1 MKKKFLA
8 HLSTLVPTIAVQEIG
23 GESIIVVPSTEI
35 NSVLHFL
42 RNHIGTQY
50 KILTCIS
57 GVDFLGTGKT
67 YRFAVCYDVLSLVF
81 NTRLR
86 IKTFVNELTA
96 LESAVS
102 VYPNAN
108 WWEREVWDLFGIY
121 FLKHPDLRRILT
133 DYGFEGF
140 PLRKDFPLYGF
151 VELRY
156 DDSEKCI
163 VAEPVEF
170 AQENRSFI
178 HQGGI

>member
-1 MKKKFLA
+1 MRKNFLT
-8 HLSTLVPTIAVQEIG
+8 HLSKLLPVIAIQEIA
-23 GESIIVVPSTEI
+23 GEAIIVVPSTEI
-35 NSVLHFL
+35 NSVLYFL
-42 RNHIGTQY
+42 KNHIGSQY
-50 KILTCIS
+50 KVLSCIS
-57 GVDFLGTGKT
+57 GVDFLGKS

-96 LESAVS
+96 VESAVS

-108 WWEREVWDLFGIY
+108 WWEREIWDFFGIY

-156 DDSEKCI
+156 DDSEKSI

-170 AQENRSFI
+170 TQENRSFI